1 MNNPW
6 RTAAWLLVGASLILA
21 LSLGVRHGFGLFL
34 SPMSGEYGWGR
45 EVFAFGIAL
54 QNLIWGLAQP
64 ITGAIAERFGARR
77 VIVAGGLLYAAG
89 LALMAGA
96 DSLWS

>member
-1 MNNPW
+1 MNGFSRAGLW
-6 RTAAWLLVGASLILA
+6 ILVLSSVILA

-34 SPMSGEYGWGR
+34 APMSSEFGWGR
-45 EVFAFGIAL
+45 EVFAFAIAL
-54 QNLIWGLAQP
+54 QNLIWGLVQP
-64 ITGAIAERFGARR
+64 FTGAVADRFGARR

-96 DSLWS
+96 DSALS